1 MHGSA
6 SQDIADMATLEPS
19 LIGPGGIRRIGLGG
33 DGIHVGKAFHAPHDI
48 GHPILRRCNPGPGRA
63 LCRRM
68 SAVEGQSSAL
78 DAADAG
84 RTGRFD
90 EGPDDLAGLVAR
102 AASGDEQ
109 AWADLVQRYARRVYA
124 LAKSRLRHSDLA
136 EEVSQSVFV
145 TVFQFVSSGRYVE
158 RGQFEPWL
166 FRIAMNRIRDVV
178 RRSGR
183 SARTND
189 DGLGERES
197 RRFTDPSAPDELD
210 RLRLAIASLSA
221 PDQEIIS
228 LRHHAGLEF
237 RAIAAMLD
245 EPVGTLLA
253 RHHRALKKLKA
264 ILERMGAGDSEVGE
278 S

>member
-1 MHGSA
+1 M
-6 SQDIADMATLEPS
+6 
-19 LIGPGGIRRIGLGG
+19 
-33 DGIHVGKAFHAPHDI
+33 
-48 GHPILRRCNPGPGRA
+48 
-63 LCRRM
+63 
-68 SAVEGQSSAL
+68 EGQSSAL